1 MGELPVENKTKE
13 ELRVIVKHL
22 LIEIDILKDENESL
36 WEMLEEIKEADKQA
50 KKVMDEQKILEMLSK
65 MQPVGDA

>member
-1 MGELPVENKTKE
+1 MENKTKE

-50 KKVMDEQKILEMLSK
+50 KKGMDEQKILEMLSK
-65 MQPVGDA
+65 MPPVGDA

>member
-1 MGELPVENKTKE
+1 VENKTKE
-13 ELRVIVKHL
+13 ELQVIVKHL
-22 LIEIDILKDENESL
+22 LVEIDILKDENESL

-65 MQPVGDA
+65 MPPVGDA

>member
-50 KKVMDEQKILEMLSK
+50 KKGMDEQKILEMLSK
-65 MQPVGDA
+65 MPPVGDA